1 MTWLRWIPRVG
12 ITLAIACGGD
22 DDDGGGETQG
32 SSTASTTSA
41 TTTTDATTS
50 DGSGSEATTASTSAS
65 TTAADSSSSDA
76 GSSEASG
83 SESGGAPC
91 GDGDPCAGDQIC
103 VLPCCGGPA
112 PPCIDMPRGGCDPE
126 DTEVPADQCNAPC
139 STPTCCI
146 DNCVADPPYCAQT
159 ADLMCNGGT
168 NCSIDSC
175 FGTVSNGQLLCECA

>member
-1 MTWLRWIPRVG
+1 MTWLRWIPKVG
-12 ITLAIACGGD
+12 IACALACGGD
-22 DDDGGGETQG
+22 DDGEGSGETLGEG
-32 SSTASTTSA
+32 STTAPTTSA
-41 TTTTDATTS
+41 TTTSATE
-50 DGSGSEATTASTSAS
+50 SGSSSDATTASTS
-65 TTAADSSSSDA
+65 TTVADSSSDA
-76 GSSEASG
+76 GTTEASSGG

-112 PPCIDMPRGGCDPE
+112 PPCLDMPRGGCDPE
-126 DTEVPADQCNAPC
+126 DNEVPADQCNQPC
-139 STPTCCI
+139 ATPTCCL

-175 FGTVSNGQLLCECA
+175 FGTVMDGALFCECA